1 MFDELRRL
9 SQHFLSYKNSIYRR
23 YLIRSVSFSAR
34 MNIIVGPRGVGKTTT
49 LVQALLDF
57 VQGDRFDQ
65 RILYLQADHFLLGNS
80 SLYEIAEQ
88 FHMYGGKWLA
98 IDEVHRYPNWSVE
111 LKSIYDTFPDLKLL
125 ISGSSALEIHR
136 GTHDLSRRAILY
148 HMQGMSFREYL
159 ELIHGLS
166 FSSYTLEEICGN
178 HERIADVILQLLA
191 EKELKVAP
199 EFDRYIKYGYYPYY
213 HEVGNDAAYSLT
225 LEQTV
230 HTTIETDL
238 AAIYPHLTGHTLN
251 KIKKLFIYFAN
262 SVPFI
267 PNWNKIQEVLEIGD
281 SRTLKSYFSHLQD
294 AGLIRAI
301 AKATAKFNKLESPS
315 KVFLDNTN
323 LLFAICSEAPET
335 GNVRETYFL
344 SMVSLRHEVEL
355 PTDGDFLVEGCFL
368 FEVGGKKKT
377 FKQIKS
383 TQNSYLACDGM
394 ERGVGAKIPLWLFGF
409 LY

>member
-9 SQHFLSYKNSIYRR
+9 SQHFLSYKNSTYRR
-23 YLIRSVSFSAR
+23 YLIRSTSFTAR
-34 MNIIVGPRGVGKTTT
+34 MSMIVGPRGVGKTTT

-57 VQGDRFDQ
+57 ARDDRFDQ
-65 RILYLQADHFLLGNS
+65 KILYLQADHFLLGTS

-98 IDEVHRYPNWSVE
+98 IDEVHRYPHWSVE

-125 ISGSSALEIHR
+125 VSGSSALEIHR

-159 ELIHGLS
+159 ELVYGLS
-166 FSSYTLEEICGN
+166 FSSYALEEICRS
-178 HERIADVILQLLA
+178 HEKIADTILQILA
-191 EKELKVAP
+191 EKELKVVP
-199 EFDRYIKYGYYPYY
+199 EFNRYLKYGYYPYY
-213 HEVGNDAAYSLT
+213 HEVGNEAAYTLT

-230 HTTIETDL
+230 HTTIEADL
-238 AAIYPHLTGHTLN
+238 AAIYPHLSGHTLN
-251 KIKKLFIYFAN
+251 KIKRLFVYLAN
-262 SVPFI
+262 SAPFI
-267 PNWNKIQEVLEIGD
+267 PNWNKIQEALEIGD
-281 SRTLKSYFSHLQD
+281 SRTLKSYFSHLED
-294 AGLIRAI
+294 AGLIRSI
-301 AKATAKFNKLESPS
+301 AKATAKFNKLESHS
-315 KVFLDNTN
+315 KMFLDNSN
-323 LLFAICSEAPET
+323 LLFAICSEAPEA

-344 SMVSLRHEVEL
+344 SMVSQRHNVAM
-355 PTDGDFLVEGCFL
+355 PIDGDFLVDDRFL

-383 TQNSYLACDGM
+383 AQNGYLACDEI
-394 ERGVGAKIPLWLFGF
+394 ERGAGAKIPLWLFGF